1 MNEKDTSYNTKFHTA
16 LREYG
21 IDKFTFEVLITLT
34 PEEYTRQKLNEL
46 EVYYIDFFNSYGN
59 GYNMTKGGD
68 YSINPVGLSG
78 SKNGRALVNEQDVEY
93 IRECYNAKIP
103 FKTVYAEYQDK
114 ISKRGFQNIWWF
126 KHWKNIHPE
135 YHTEENKKWHS
146 HEAKANPTEV
156 ASNNKRK
163 FSAEQVVE
171 MRKMYENG
179 YTVKQIQ
186 KIKSLNIGYGTLY
199 NIIKGNTYKDV

>member
-1 MNEKDTSYNTKFHTA
+1 
-16 LREYG
+16 
-21 IDKFTFEVLITLT
+21 
-34 PEEYTRQKLNEL
+34 
-46 EVYYIDFFNSYGN
+46 
-59 GYNMTKGGD
+59 MTKGGD
-68 YSINPVGLSG
+68 YSINPVALSG

-103 FKTVYAEYQDK
+103 FKTVYAEYQNK

-146 HEAKANPTEV
+146 HKAKANPTEI

-163 FSAEQVVE
+163 FSAEEVIE

-199 NIIKGNTYKDV
+199 NIIKENTYKDV